1 MARTPGGRHVPL
13 LAGITAT
20 VMGMDGTRLVA
31 SDLDGTLLAPEQ
43 TVSERTRA
51 ALAAAREAGITV
63 VLVTG
68 RQPRSL
74 APIAERIGVGG
85 IAICANGALIW
96 DLDTGTMVD
105 SAPLAAEV
113 ATRLVHALREAVPG
127 VLLAVELEERFG
139 REPGWAEGSSPVEP
153 GARESDALELIT
165 GPVIKLL
172 ARHPSLP
179 FAEFSKRVS
188 RAVGDDAVATWADLR
203 LVEISAA
210 GVTKAFAL
218 ERLCQRLG
226 IDASEVVAVGD
237 MPNDLAMLRWAGTA
251 VAVANATQ
259 EVLEAADEVTASNV
273 EDGVAQLLERIL
285 RGDGLASASGRQES
299 DSDRLIR
306 RSGRSG
312 RSG

>member
-1 MARTPGGRHVPL
+1 
-13 LAGITAT
+13 
-20 VMGMDGTRLVA
+20 MDGIRLVA
-31 SDLDGTLLAPEQ
+31 SDLDGTLLLPDE

-105 SAPLAAEV
+105 SAPLAAEA

-127 VLLAVELEERFG
+127 VLLAVELEEGFG
-139 REPGWAEGSSPVEP
+139 REPGWAEDSSPVEP
-153 GARESDALELIT
+153 GTREADALELIT

-179 FAEFSKRVS
+179 FAEFSERAS
-188 RAVGDDAVATWADLR
+188 RAVGDDAVATWAGLR

-226 IDASEVVAVGD
+226 IEASEVVAVGD

-285 RGDGLASASGRQES
+285 QANSGESAFGRRLV
-299 DSDRLIR
+299 DSDRQR
-306 RSGRSG
+306 RSG
-312 RSG
+312 

>member
-1 MARTPGGRHVPL
+1 
-13 LAGITAT
+13 
-20 VMGMDGTRLVA
+20 MDGVRLVA
-31 SDLDGTLLAPEQ
+31 SDLDGTLLLPGE

-105 SAPLAAEV
+105 SAPLAAEA
-113 ATRLVHALREAVPG
+113 ATRLVHTLREAVPG
-127 VLLAVELEERFG
+127 LLLAVELEERFG
-139 REPGWAEGSSPVEP
+139 REPGWAEDSSPVEP
-153 GARESDALELIT
+153 GAVEDDALRLIT

-179 FAEFSKRVS
+179 FPEFSERAR
-188 RAVGDDAVATWADLR
+188 RAVGDDAVATWAGLR

-226 IDASEVVAVGD
+226 VDAAEVVAVGD

-251 VAVANATQ
+251 VAVANATK
-259 EVLEAADEVTASNV
+259 EVLEAADQVTASNL

-285 RGDGLASASGRQES
+285 HGNSFESAFGRRS
-299 DSDRLIR
+299 IDSDRQNR
-306 RSGRSG
+306 RPARGTGPGR
-312 RSG
+312 